1 MGDISLA
8 DTILGLRREIL
19 AAQKQAETQQ
29 LKFKI
34 DSIELELRVGATT
47 KDVAKGSVK
56 FWVVDAGLEG
66 SVEVQKLQT
75 VRLKLTPVADG
86 GGDMEINDLDTK

>member
-1 MGDISLA
+1 MGEISLA

-19 AAQKQAETQQ
+19 DAQRQAETEQ

-47 KDVAKGSVK
+47 KDVAKGGIK

-75 VRLKLTPVADG
+75 VRLKLTPIPDG
-86 GGDMEINDLDTK
+86 GGDTLIADIDTK

>member
-1 MGDISLA
+1 MAANNNQGGDMGEIPLA

-19 AAQKQAETQQ
+19 EAQKQAEAEQ

-47 KDVAKGSVK
+47 KDVA
-56 FWVVDAGLEG
+56 
-66 SVEVQKLQT
+66 
-75 VRLKLTPVADG
+75 
-86 GGDMEINDLDTK
+86 